1 VLGNRRA
8 KDYLWIA
15 ARIGRAAGVLAMF
28 AILSAPLVRS
38 GLLLALGLAAATPAA
53 PVLSQTTPPV
63 IAAAPDAADLSR
75 TMRFAEIMDVMRQE
89 GLDYGASLEEELFPG
104 RGGAGW
110 QVAVG
115 LIYDTGTMNRRFDAA
130 LAEALLGDEATL
142 TAAMAFFGDARGQRI
157 LTLEIEARRALL
169 DEATEEA
176 AQAHAEDMAGRDDP
190 RLGLLKRFADA
201 NDLIESNV
209 QGALNA
215 NLAFYRGLA
224 EAGAMGAEMTE
235 DEMLADV
242 WGQEPDIRTETEN
255 WLFPYLALAYGPL
268 EDADL
273 EAYIDFSL
281 SPEGRRLNVALFAAF
296 DAVFGQISHDLGR
309 ASGRQMLGQDI

>member
-1 VLGNRRA
+1 MQ
-8 KDYLWIA
+8 A
-15 ARIGRAAGVLAMF
+15 ACDGRAAGVTAMF
-28 AILSAPLVRS
+28 AIQSVPVARLGRFCLQLSLCLLV
-38 GLLLALGLAAATPAA
+38 ALPGA
-53 PVLSQTTPPV
+53 PVRAETSPPGLV
-63 IAAAPDAADLSR
+63 TAPDAAGLSR
-75 TMRFAEIMDVMRQE
+75 IMRIGEVMEVMRQE

-110 QVAVG
+110 QVAVE
-115 LIYDTGTMNRRFDAA
+115 LIYDAGTMNRRFDAA
-130 LAEALLGDEATL
+130 LAEALAGDDAAL
-142 TAAMAFFGDARGQRI
+142 SAAMAFFGDTRGQRI

-176 AQAHAEDMAGRDDP
+176 AQAHAEDMAARDDP
-190 RLGLLKRFADA
+190 RLALLKRFADA

-215 NLAFYRGLA
+215 NLAFYRGMA
-224 EAGAMGAEMTE
+224 EAGAMGREMSE
-235 DEMLADV
+235 EEMLADV

-268 EDADL
+268 EDQDL
-273 EAYIDFSL
+273 EAYIAFSL

-296 DAVFGQISHDLGR
+296 DAVFGRISHDLGR